1 MVERTNGFHQHGK
14 GRAEATRRRYF
25 AIHVAV
31 QALCALL
38 FVTGGILT
46 LMRDATSAASWVYL
60 AGSLAFTTGPIIRL
74 LHERAHRRFQKLP
87 MTPDRIQA
95 MRHPMVRSRR
105 QGTASGLTGGK
116 ARVSGGHD
124 TR

>member
-31 QALCALL
+31 QALCSLL

-60 AGSLAFTTGPIIRL
+60 AGSLAFSASPVIRL
-74 LHERAHRRFQKLP
+74 LHERAYRQFQKLP

-105 QGTASGLTGGK
+105 RGTASGLTGGK
-116 ARVSGGHD
+116 ARASHGHD
-124 TR
+124 KR